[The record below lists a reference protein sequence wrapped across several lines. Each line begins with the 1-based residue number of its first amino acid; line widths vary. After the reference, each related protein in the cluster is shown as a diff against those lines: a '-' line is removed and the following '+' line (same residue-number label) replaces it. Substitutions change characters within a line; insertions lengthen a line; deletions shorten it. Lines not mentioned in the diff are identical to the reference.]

1 MTSLKGG
8 YRDGQLCNFSLKTNL
23 NEYGPY
29 SVTNS
34 PDCGNDFTQI
44 PVEGDFSEFL
54 RSNIILDDTVGRED
68 WIIGFQ
74 VPSKLNNYRANQQF
88 LYIHFVFRVFHKIS
102 LEALYSGIE
111 GFKNHKNSYIFGCN
125 SNCSVSL

>member
-1 MTSLKGG
+1 LSHGKTLFNPISVGTNPSWYHGASATTK
-8 YRDGQLCNFSLKTNL
+8 LKTNL

-29 SVTNS
+29 SVTNN

-44 PVEGDFSEFL
+44 PIEGDFSKFL

-74 VPSKLNNYRANQQF
+74 VPSK
-88 LYIHFVFRVFHKIS
+88 
-102 LEALYSGIE
+102 
-111 GFKNHKNSYIFGCN
+111 
-125 SNCSVSL
+125 